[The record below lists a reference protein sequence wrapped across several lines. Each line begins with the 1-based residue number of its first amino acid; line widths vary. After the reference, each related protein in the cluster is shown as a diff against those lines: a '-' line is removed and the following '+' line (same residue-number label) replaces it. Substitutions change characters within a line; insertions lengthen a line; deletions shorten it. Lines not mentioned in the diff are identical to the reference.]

1 MGVALHGNLKDFGI
15 AEVFQLIGQQRK
27 TGLLEIS
34 GDSHRVQLAFDA
46 GAVVWASPVGDT
58 EFAVLGDRLV
68 RCGLITRQK
77 IDDLIRE
84 SEVSARSLASL
95 LVSDGSVAES
105 DLEEINGL
113 LSRETI
119 FDVMRWAGGSF
130 HFSAQAVHHDTP
142 PEKLLAAEQILMD
155 GLRMVDEWQTFQ
167 ELVPS
172 DDTVF
177 QRIGQ
182 LEVHREKQGMDPET
196 AAQADRI
203 FQLVDGRLTA
213 RRIIDLSRL
222 GTFEATRILAD
233 LHRNRVIGPLDASEL
248 RTVKRKQRPAPR
260 IGKIARRAL
269 AAALPIVI
277 LIGIVQYGLQQS
289 PISSE
294 LAGAPMGRHPLV
306 EVRDQFERRRIA
318 SSLEVMHL
326 MDGEWPEDLETAAAR
341 APADEFALA
350 PPASRPYYYAKQE
363 NGFLLLVPKR

>member
-27 TGLLEIS
+27 TGLLEIA
-34 GDSHRVQLAFDA
+34 GDSHKVQLAFDE
-46 GAVVWASPVGDT
+46 GAVVWASPVGDS

-77 IDDLIRE
+77 LDGLVRE
-84 SEVSARSLASL
+84 SEASARSLTSL
-95 LVSDGSVAES
+95 LVSSDSVAES
-105 DLEEINGL
+105 DLDEINGL

-119 FDVMRWAGGSF
+119 FDVMRWPGGSF

-155 GLRMVDEWQTFQ
+155 GLRMVDEWQTFS

-172 DDTVF
+172 DETVF
-177 QRIGQ
+177 QRVGQ

-233 LHRNRVIGPLDASEL
+233 LHRNRVIGPLDASAL
-248 RTVKRKQRPAPR
+248 RSVKRKRRPARP
-260 IGKIARRAL
+260 IGKIARFAV
-269 AAALPIVI
+269 AAAFPIALLV
-277 LIGIVQYGLQQS
+277 GIVQFGLQQS
-289 PISSE
+289 PISSD
-294 LAGAPMGRHPLV
+294 LVGAPMGRHPLV

-318 SSLEVMHL
+318 SSLEVMRL
-326 MDGEWPEDLETAAAR
+326 VDGEWPEDLETAAAR
-341 APADEFALA
+341 ASEHDLALA

-363 NGFLLLVPKR
+363 KGFLLLVPKR